1 MVGIDPRRGSQALI
15 PDVMALCRRR
25 GSLPRCECKF
35 VVGTGKTTICGEFS
49 LLFFNPFLKSITS
62 IYIYIHIYHLYWAG
76 PNSSTHPHT
85 PLTAQLGPRHRTHTH
100 VHCVTSRDFRLQLRE
115 LLNLLSSHLILFYG
129 TIRHDIFS
137 LRSNFGFM

>member
-1 MVGIDPRRGSQALI
+1 VVGIDPRRGSQALI

-62 IYIYIHIYHLYWAG
+62 IYIYIYIYITFTGLAQ
-76 PNSSTHPHT
+76 THQH
-85 PLTAQLGPRHRTHTH
+85 THTRH
-100 VHCVTSRDFRLQLRE
+100 LQPNWVHDTEPTLMFIV
-115 LLNLLSSHLILFYG
+115 
-129 TIRHDIFS
+129 
-137 LRSNFGFM
+137 